1 MGGQRQDRAPMRAP
15 VVSGESA
22 SVYRSA
28 RHPGP
33 THNDHR
39 MVKQSGQVKTVRDG
53 GALRFCQDQAWE
65 SGARS
70 DQANGLRSA

>member
-33 THNDHR
+33 AHNDHR

-53 GALRFCQDQAWE
+53 SALKFCQDQAWE

-70 DQANGLRSA
+70 DQANG

>member
-1 MGGQRQDRAPMRAP
+1 MRAP

-33 THNDHR
+33 AHNYHR
-39 MVKQSGQVKTVRDG
+39 MAKQSGQVKTVRDG
-53 GALRFCQDQAWE
+53 SALKFCQDQAM
-65 SGARS
+65 GQRS
-70 DQANGLRSA
+70 DQANG